1 MTSSTALNLEAID
14 KALDD
19 HAARCIGEIVEI
31 TLNPFEVERL
41 GFTEFKGIPIVAD
54 DKIGT
59 GRFRLVCAREQ
70 AGDDLAETADAK
82 SVPAAA

>member
-19 HAARCIGEIVEI
+19 HAARCLGQIVEI
-31 TLNPFEVERL
+31 AMNPFEVERL
-41 GFTEFKGIPIVAD
+41 GFTEFKGIPVVAD

-59 GRFRLVCAREQ
+59 GRFRLVCERERQ
-70 AGDDLAETADAK
+70 GGDLAAVSESQ
-82 SVPAAA
+82 SVPVTA